1 MNIKH
6 DIKNVGCIAIYEPS
20 DPTHAR
26 VTMLISDITDNK
38 LVDRVEFPNL
48 DFSNDDEMDEALT
61 KIKAMLDKHDAMP
74 IPLDQFIPNHNCPK
88 CKQKMDCG
96 LFCTNPG
103 DDEPEA
109 ILTYAC
115 WHCKTWLKSDEAANV
130 ELRAIHPT
138 FGKLPAAELCVAIRV
153 ALSFP
158 GVLKIVITQRWAD
171 AFATYDVKTA
181 VKPTVKQPVIRKDCD
196 PKGSSRCLGSK
207 EPYEAGTCI
216 REDADRDLSDRSVLQ
231 CSETLNSGKKSNA
244 SDENWGVFL
253 AIDGSVSRT
262 EGGALVAL
270 AALEMEK
277 AIVNGGEGSGDVKT
291 ISGRRVGEWS
301 VRLGAKK

>member
-20 DPTHAR
+20 DRTHAR

-96 LFCTNPG
+96 AFCTNPG

-109 ILTYAC
+109 ILNYAC

-130 ELRAIHPT
+130 ELRAIHLM
-138 FGKLPAAELCVAIRV
+138 FGKLPAADLCVALKA

-158 GVLKIVITQRWAD
+158 GVLKLAITQRWAD
-171 AFATYDVKTA
+171 AFTSLDIEEA
-181 VKPTVKQPVIRKDCD
+181 
-196 PKGSSRCLGSK
+196 SK
-207 EPYEAGTCI
+207 
-216 REDADRDLSDRSVLQ
+216 
-231 CSETLNSGKKSNA
+231 
-244 SDENWGVFL
+244 GVFL